1 MPRSKRIKS
10 LTHTYHIMIRGVNK
24 EKIFCDEEDKRKFLQ
39 ISKYYLNKFDV
50 EIYAYCL
57 MDNHVHFLLKS
68 RDNFNKFMQCIQTVY
83 ATYFNKKYKRIG
95 HLFQDRFKSIPVEK
109 ETYLLECVRYIHQNP
124 VNAKIAHIDKYNWSS
139 YNEYIKE
146 PSIINPKFILGLF
159 SDNRKIAVNKYKVY
173 MNLRNNEADFRN
185 SIIEGK
191 ITDKE
196 AIKFVESFLKVKIN
210 DIKLMDIT
218 KRNELLNE
226 IISFKIIKILQIS
239 RITGIDRNILRKIEK
254 RKAGGPK
261 VV

>member
-1 MPRSKRIKS
+1 M
-10 LTHTYHIMIRGVNK
+10 
-24 EKIFCDEEDKRKFLQ
+24 
-39 ISKYYLNKFDV
+39 
-50 EIYAYCL
+50 
-57 MDNHVHFLLKS
+57 
-68 RDNFNKFMQCIQTVY
+68 
-83 ATYFNKKYKRIG
+83 
-95 HLFQDRFKSIPVEK
+95 
-109 ETYLLECVRYIHQNP
+109 
-124 VNAKIAHIDKYNWSS
+124 
-139 YNEYIKE
+139 
-146 PSIINPKFILGLF
+146 GLF